1 MTETTAFP
9 PPEDPEGTEQPT
21 ADIVPFPLK
30 KKTDPA
36 DPGMPAGVVKPGE
49 WEAELP
55 DTDDPET
62 EGLSEGGAGGPA
74 ARGLPALGRGMDGG
88 QGQGPYAGAA

>member
-9 PPEDPEGTEQPT
+9 PSQGPEDAEQPT

-30 KKTDPA
+30 KTNPA
-36 DPGMPAGVVKPGE
+36 DPATPAGVVKPGE

-55 DTDDPET
+55 DTDDPEA
-62 EGLSEGGAGGPA
+62 EGPA

-88 QGQGPYAGAA
+88 QGQGPGAGAAGLGEAP